1 MGAMRV
7 VMGVGTVGE
16 DAFQFRR
23 EYSVG
28 LVPPTLGPN
37 LFNGSVC

>member
-1 MGAMRV
+1 
-7 VMGVGTVGE
+7 MGVSAVGE

-23 EYSVG
+23 ENNVG

-37 LFNGSVC
+37 LFNRSAC